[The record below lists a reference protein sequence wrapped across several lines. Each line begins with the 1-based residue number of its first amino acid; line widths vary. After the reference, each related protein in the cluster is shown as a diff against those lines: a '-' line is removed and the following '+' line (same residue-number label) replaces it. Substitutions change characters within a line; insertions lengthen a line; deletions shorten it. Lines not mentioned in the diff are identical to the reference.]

1 MDKVLKDLMLE
12 IDLQAVLEAME
23 SADGEEEILGKVDVR
38 AFLCRHARTQSACV
52 ATDTNKLVC
61 N

>member
-23 SADGEEEILGKVDVR
+23 SADGEEEILGHQQVSLQLNGSSSDPPSDP
-38 AFLCRHARTQSACV
+38 LLLT
-52 ATDTNKLVC
+52 
-61 N
+61 